1 MLKNYTDKYFNKK
14 ASEWNILDF
23 LNECEAEQFDL
34 KIHRYIKSLE
44 KIASDSERESDCRS
58 ETAQI
63 LLDNYRKAS
72 IESFVIKFSHKL
84 IA

>member
-1 MLKNYTDKYFNKK
+1 MSKIYTDKYFDRK

-23 LNECEAEQFDL
+23 LNECEAEPFDL
-34 KIHRYIKSLE
+34 QIHRYIKSLE

-72 IESFVIKFSHKL
+72 IEAFVIKYSHEL